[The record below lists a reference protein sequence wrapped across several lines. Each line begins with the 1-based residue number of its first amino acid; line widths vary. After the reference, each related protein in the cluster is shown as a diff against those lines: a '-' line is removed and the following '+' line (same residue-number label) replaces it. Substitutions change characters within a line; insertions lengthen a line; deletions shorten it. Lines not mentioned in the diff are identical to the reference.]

1 MTIET
6 ISTIYTTKRLN
17 NQTYGTRGHQIGVR
31 LGIMRSEKGFVV
43 IKEKGKIDNVWREKL
58 YCSAVLLSLL

>member
-1 MTIET
+1 MTIEAIT
-6 ISTIYTTKRLN
+6 SIYTTKRLN

-43 IKEKGKIDNVWREKL
+43 IKEKGNIDTIHRERN
-58 YCSAVLLSLL
+58 

>member
-1 MTIET
+1 MTIEAIT
-6 ISTIYTTKRLN
+6 SIYTTKKLN

-43 IKEKGKIDNVWREKL
+43 IKEKGNIDTIHRERN
-58 YCSAVLLSLL
+58 